1 VDPPPPRPASGCGVL
16 ASVGP
21 GPRGA
26 WAGLGRIMIR
36 VGRQLGPVPQWAL
49 YWGDSEGFISSRSK
63 PATGVT
69 ATEVRPLALRLAC
82 QVYYSGACQ
91 WGRQRRSNFQL
102 DWALACQNAL
112 GVLGLRPAG
121 VLRNLRGAHR
131 SHTLDASAHQCH
143 KFSAFALALGT
154 RFSNTKS
161 VQCPATARGLD
172 KKKAHPI
179 PTATSAARPGTYSRR
194 APGTISPA

>member
-1 VDPPPPRPASGCGVL
+1 VDGGPAAPAAGFRLLRVSL
-16 ASVGP
+16 S
-21 GPRGA
+21 GPRAERRLRVQPG
-26 WAGLGRIMIR
+26 AGLGRIMIR
-36 VGRQLGPVPQWAL
+36 VGRQLAPVPQWAF
-49 YWGDSEGFISSRSK
+49 YWGDSEGFISGRGK

-91 WGRQRRSNFQL
+91 WGRQRRSNVQL

-131 SHTLDASAHQCH
+131 SHTQ
-143 KFSAFALALGT
+143 
-154 RFSNTKS
+154 
-161 VQCPATARGLD
+161 
-172 KKKAHPI
+172 
-179 PTATSAARPGTYSRR
+179 
-194 APGTISPA
+194 